1 MVLLVL
7 LVVGGLVGA
16 HTFKYKQ
23 SSDCA
28 SRPMLSNFSYQ
39 GALMQS
45 GPNCVAFLA
54 PDQGGTADGGWNRCC
69 VPYWMP
75 RARRKLIE
83 VSLAPNVGIMVR

>member
-1 MVLLVL
+1 MVV
-7 LVVGGLVGA
+7 LVVGGLAGA

-45 GPNCVAFLA
+45 GPNCVEFLA
-54 PDQGGTADGGWNRCC
+54 PGQDGTADGGWNRCC

-75 RARRKLIE
+75 RARRMLNV
-83 VSLAPNVGIMVR
+83 VSLAAKVR